1 MAKNSFPYKKSQ
13 GLSVNTIII
22 AAIALIVLVVLIAI
36 FTGRFGLFSK
46 GLDEIGNICKLP
58 GTNRACCSTG
68 NTLPDPPGGKWSDC
82 EVNQKCCSSSSIPSP
97 AGETI
102 GKRDTDDH
110 YFTFNLAGE

>member
-36 FTGRFGLFSK
+36 FTGRFGIFSK
-46 GLDEIGNICKLP
+46 SLDEIGNICKLP
-58 GTNRACCSTG
+58 GTNRECCSTG

-82 EVNQKCCSSSSIPSP
+82 GDLKHCCSSSSSGGVVVSSPSP
-97 AGETI
+97 DSKILRVDLKPE
-102 GKRDTDDH
+102 
-110 YFTFNLAGE
+110 NE